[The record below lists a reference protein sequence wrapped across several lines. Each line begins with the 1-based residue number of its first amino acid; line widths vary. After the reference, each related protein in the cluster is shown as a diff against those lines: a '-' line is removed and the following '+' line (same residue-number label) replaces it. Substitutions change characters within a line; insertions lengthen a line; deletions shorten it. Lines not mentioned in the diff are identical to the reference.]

1 MLPDASAYRLDFVAL
16 LLLFY
21 LFLLWL
27 SARGCS
33 SGVTGASAK
42 SAKPQHP
49 LRPLKPR
56 TPADCPKCVCE
67 CTTSISPASR
77 SVRPWREY
85 KSSRGRPKRIDT
97 AVYACDNEQC
107 AYCGIT
113 DATIHV
119 LVGFGHHGVDH
130 AIQNLF
136 CQACQHK
143 FSVRRH
149 TALYRLK
156 TAAPGW
162 RRSWLHWPKACRWR
176 RGAGGG
182 WCGGV
187 FGHAEGTI
195 TTWLTRAGTDSER
208 LHTRL
213 FRGLELLHVQLDE
226 LRTTLRNKGQEVWL
240 WLALAARTKI
250 IAAAQLGPRTRATAH
265 ALIHGLVQVLARGCM
280 PLFTSDGLNLYFYS
294 LTAHFGAWEETLGTK
309 KRTWQVAATLLYGQL
324 IKSHR
329 RRKLAR
335 VERVMRCGTLAAL
348 RNRLEALG
356 WRGVLQTA
364 FVERVNLTIRR
375 GLAMLAPR
383 SWATTQTLVQLQD
396 GFAWWR
402 VYYHLVKPHESLR
415 VELAAPRDRGGKRV
429 ARPYSKRTPAMA
441 VGV

>member
-56 TPADCPKCVCE
+56 PPADCPKCVCE

-149 TALYRLK
+149 TALYLSVAVRYC
-156 TAAPGW
+156 TSESRPMCTSHG
-162 RRSWLHWPKACRWR
+162 RPMCTS
-176 RGAGGG
+176 
-182 WCGGV
+182 CG
-187 FGHAEGTI
+187 
-195 TTWLTRAGTDSER
+195 RPMC
-208 LHTRL
+208 TRL
-213 FRGLELLHVQLDE
+213 TAQLLHIQYPF
-226 LRTTLRNKGQEVWL
+226 RQNT
-240 WLALAARTKI
+240 
-250 IAAAQLGPRTRATAH
+250 
-265 ALIHGLVQVLARGCM
+265 
-280 PLFTSDGLNLYFYS
+280 
-294 LTAHFGAWEETLGTK
+294 
-309 KRTWQVAATLLYGQL
+309 
-324 IKSHR
+324 
-329 RRKLAR
+329 
-335 VERVMRCGTLAAL
+335 
-348 RNRLEALG
+348 
-356 WRGVLQTA
+356 
-364 FVERVNLTIRR
+364 
-375 GLAMLAPR
+375 
-383 SWATTQTLVQLQD
+383 
-396 GFAWWR
+396 
-402 VYYHLVKPHESLR
+402 
-415 VELAAPRDRGGKRV
+415 
-429 ARPYSKRTPAMA
+429 
-441 VGV
+441 